1 MESVTVAAVQAAPVW
16 LDRDASITRVEE
28 LADKAAGAGA
38 GLVVFPE
45 TFVPGYPEWVWRT
58 APWDGPAGDLFA
70 RLLDQAVVVGSPAT
84 DALGDVARRLGIW
97 LAVSVDE
104 REEHGSTLYNTTL
117 LFGADGEIASR
128 HRKLVPTGPERLVW
142 GTGDGS
148 TLTVTDTPFGRV
160 GGLVCWE
167 NYMPLARA
175 ALYAQGVD
183 VWIAPTWDDSDAWVA
198 TMRHVAREGRVYVVA
213 ANTCMRAS
221 DVPLDTPGRDE
232 LYAKGDEDWMSRG
245 RSVIVDP
252 AGELLAGP
260 VTDAEEILYAEVDA
274 TRARA
279 SRHEF
284 DAVGHYS
291 GGGVFHLT
299 VDTRPHAPVSLEAA
313 PAPAVPPPL
322 PEA

>member
-1 MESVTVAAVQAAPVW
+1 METVTVAAVQAAPVW
-16 LDRDASITRVEE
+16 LALDDTIERVGE
-28 LADKAAGAGA
+28 LADKAAGEGA

-58 APWDGPAGDLFA
+58 PPWDGHAAELFA
-70 RLLDQAVVVGSPAT
+70 RLLDQAVVVGSSTT
-84 DALGDVARRLGIW
+84 DALGAIARRLGIW

-104 REEHGSTLYNTTL
+104 REEHGATLYNTTL
-117 LFGADGEIASR
+117 LFGSDGELASR

-183 VWIAPTWDDSDAWVA
+183 LWLAPTWDDSDAFVA
-198 TMRHVAREGRVYVVA
+198 TMRHIAREGRVYVVGV
-213 ANTCMRAS
+213 NTCMRAS

-232 LYAKGDEDWMSRG
+232 LYAGGDEDWMSRG

-252 AGELLAGP
+252 AGDVLAGP

-274 TRARA
+274 GRARA
-279 SRHEF
+279 SRHQF

-291 GGGVFHLT
+291 GGGVFRLT
-299 VDTRPHAPVSLEAA
+299 VDTRPHAPVSLDAVPTP
-313 PAPAVPPPL
+313 PAPPPS
-322 PEA
+322 PES